1 MSSRLSLA
9 TLRSVDPAYRPPV
22 DPREL
27 EVGIVHLGLG
37 AFARAHGLVFTQ
49 GAIAAT
55 GDTRWGY
62 CGVTQRSRT
71 VIDQL
76 APQDGLYSVLVR
88 SGTEARPQVVAT
100 ARDLLFAAGE
110 PDRLTDRLGAPT
122 TRVVTLTVT
131 EKGYRHDPATGRL
144 RSTDPDVAADAAGR
158 SPVTVV
164 GQLVRG
170 LAARRASGAGPVTL
184 LSCDNLA
191 GNGEVLRSVV
201 LDFCELLPGGLA
213 LAVWVED
220 NVAFP
225 SSMVDRITPA
235 TTPDDLAEAA
245 QLLGLVDEG
254 VVVTEPFSQW
264 VVEDTFAAGRPPWEV
279 AGVTM
284 TADVAPYE
292 RIKLRLLNGSHS
304 TLAYLGLLA
313 GYTYVADAIA
323 DAALSAAI
331 SRLMTDDLT
340 PTLDVP
346 DGFDVI
352 AYQAELRS
360 RWDNTAVRHRLAQI
374 AIDGSQK
381 LPNRLVGSIRERR
394 AAGVEPH
401 AATLGIAAWMR
412 YVSAGVAD
420 DGTPFALDD
429 PLAVRL
435 RAAVGGASTPAAVA
449 TALLGVTE
457 VFGDL
462 GADADVRRL
471 IVGHLDTLTRH
482 GALAAAR
489 ALG

>member
-1 MSSRLSLA
+1 M
-9 TLRSVDPAYRPPV
+9 
-22 DPREL
+22 
-27 EVGIVHLGLG
+27 GIVHLGLG

-49 GAIAAT
+49 AAVAAT
-55 GDTRWGY
+55 GDMRWGY
-62 CGVTQRSRT
+62 CGVTQRSRS

-76 APQDGLYSVLVR
+76 APQGGLYSVLVR
-88 SGTEARPQVVAT
+88 SGTEALPQVVST
-100 ARDLLFAAGE
+100 ARDLLFAGE
-110 PDRLTDRLGAPT
+110 EPERLTERLAAPS

-131 EKGYRHDPATGRL
+131 EKGYRHDSVTGRL
-144 RSTDPDVAADAAGR
+144 RVTDPEVSADAAGR
-158 SPVTVV
+158 PPVTVV

-170 LAARRASGAGPVTL
+170 LAARRRAGAGPVTL

-201 LDFCELLPGGLA
+201 LDFCALLPDHVGLA
-213 LAVWVED
+213 GWVED
-220 NVAFP
+220 HVAFP

-245 QLLGLVDEG
+245 RLLGLVDEG

-264 VVEDTFAAGRPPWEV
+264 VVEDTFAAGRPAWET
-279 AGVTM
+279 AGVTL

-313 GYTYVADAIA
+313 GYGYVAEAIA
-323 DAALSAAI
+323 DEAI
-331 SRLMTDDLT
+331 GGAIRRLMADDLA
-340 PTLDVP
+340 PTLVVP
-346 DGFDVI
+346 DGFDVG
-352 AYQAELRS
+352 AYQTQLRA

-374 AIDGSQK
+374 AMDGSQK
-381 LPNRLVGSIRERR
+381 LPNRLVGPIRERL
-394 AAGVEPH
+394 AAGVDPH
-401 AATLGIAAWMR
+401 AATLGVAAWMR

-420 DGTPFALDD
+420 DGSPLPLDD
-429 PLAVRL
+429 PLKVRL
-435 RAAVGGASTPAAVA
+435 RAAVGGASNPAAVA

-462 GADADVRRL
+462 GEDADVRHL
-471 IVGHLDTLTRH
+471 VAGHLDTLTRH

-489 ALG
+489 SLG